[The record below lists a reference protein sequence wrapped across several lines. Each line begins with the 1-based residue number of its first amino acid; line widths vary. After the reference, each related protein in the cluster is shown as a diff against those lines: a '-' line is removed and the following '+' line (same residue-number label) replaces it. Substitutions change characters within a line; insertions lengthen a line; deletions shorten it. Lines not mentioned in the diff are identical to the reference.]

1 MLIIVDGYNF
11 IFNVPELEKHVKI
24 NRIEHLRDFIVYLFS
39 KYKEKNRY
47 NIIIVFDG
55 NFTKAALP
63 KKQVHSGIEVIF
75 SKSGISADTEIKN
88 ITSLCQNPKDVRI
101 VTYDNDIIKHVKRC
115 GCQIIEPKA
124 LYKDILA
131 TLDTAKKQV
140 VDEPESKHSGPL
152 EADAKYW
159 KDIFKN
165 LPNKESETVTQ
176 KIGMP
181 ATKIKQRT
189 PKTKDEPPCKYF
201 GPSAD
206 ETQYWIRIFQEGK
219 KNETEK

>member
-1 MLIIVDGYNF
+1 MLIIIDGYNF

-24 NRIEHLRDFIVYLFS
+24 NRIEHVRDFIVYLFS
-39 KYKEKNRY
+39 KYKEKKRY
-47 NIIIVFDG
+47 DIIIVFDG
-55 NFTKAALP
+55 NFTTAALP
-63 KKQVHSGIEVIF
+63 KKQVYSGIEVIF

-101 VTYDNDIIKHVKRC
+101 VTYDNDIIKHVKKR
-115 GCQIIEPKA
+115 GCQIIEPNA

-131 TLDTAKKQV
+131 TLDTAKKQKA
-140 VDEPESKHSGPL
+140 DEPESKHSGPS

-165 LPNKESETVTQ
+165 LPNEESETVTQ
-176 KIGMP
+176 KIEMP
-181 ATKIKQRT
+181 ATKIKQKT
-189 PKTKDEPPCKYF
+189 PKTKDEPPCKYY

-206 ETQYWIRIFQEGK
+206 EAQYWIRLFREGK
-219 KNETEK
+219 KNETEN

>member
-1 MLIIVDGYNF
+1 MLIIIDGYNF
-11 IFNVPELEKHVKI
+11 IFNVPALEKHVKI
-24 NRIEHLRDFIVYLFS
+24 NRIEHVRDFIVYLFS
-39 KYKEKNRY
+39 KYKEKKRY
-47 NIIIVFDG
+47 DIIIVFDG
-55 NFTKAALP
+55 NFTRAALP

-88 ITSLCQNPKDVRI
+88 IASLCQNPKDVRI
-101 VTYDNDIIKHVKRC
+101 VTYDNDIIKHVKKR
-115 GCQIIEPKA
+115 GCQIIEPNV

-131 TLDTAKKQV
+131 TLDTAKKQKA
-140 VDEPESKHSGPL
+140 DEPESKRDGPS

-165 LPNKESETVTQ
+165 LPIEELETVTQ
-176 KIGMP
+176 KIEMP
-181 ATKIKQRT
+181 ATKIKQKS

-201 GPSAD
+201 GPTAD
-206 ETQYWIRIFQEGK
+206 EAQYWIRLFQKGK

>member
-1 MLIIVDGYNF
+1 MLIIIDGYNF
-11 IFNVPELEKHVKI
+11 IFNVPALEKHVKI
-24 NRIEHLRDFIVYLFS
+24 NRIEHVRDFIVYLFS
-39 KYKEKNRY
+39 KYKEKKRY
-47 NIIIVFDG
+47 DIIIVFDG

-63 KKQVHSGIEVIF
+63 KKQVYSGIEVIF

-101 VTYDNDIIKHVKRC
+101 VTYDNDIIKHVKKC
-115 GCQIIEPKA
+115 GCQIIEPNA

-131 TLDTAKKQV
+131 TLDTAKKQKTG
-140 VDEPESKHSGPL
+140 EPESKRDGPS

-165 LPNKESETVTQ
+165 LPNEESETVTQ
-176 KIGMP
+176 KIEMP
-181 ATKIKQRT
+181 ATKKK
-189 PKTKDEPPCKYF
+189 PKPLKTKDKPPCKYY

-206 ETQYWIRIFQEGK
+206 EAQYWIRIFQKGK
-219 KNETEK
+219 KNETEN

>member
-1 MLIIVDGYNF
+1 MLIIIDGYNF
-11 IFNVPELEKHVKI
+11 IFNVPALEKHVKI
-24 NRIEHLRDFIVYLFS
+24 NRIEHVRDFIVYLFS
-39 KYKEKNRY
+39 KYKEKKRY
-47 NIIIVFDG
+47 DIIIVFDG
-55 NFTKAALP
+55 NFTKAVLP

-101 VTYDNDIIKHVKRC
+101 VTYDNDIIKHVKKC
-115 GCQIIEPKA
+115 GCQIIEPNA

-131 TLDTAKKQV
+131 TLDTAKKQKA
-140 VDEPESKHSGPL
+140 DEPESKHNGPS

-176 KIGMP
+176 KIEMP
-181 ATKIKQRT
+181 ATKIKQKS

-206 ETQYWIRIFQEGK
+206 EAQYWIRIFQEGK
-219 KNETEK
+219 KNETKN